1 MIPKTVNLV
10 GEDAILQGATFRF
23 PFYWYGDTE
32 IVKTITALTRG
43 YPSVF
48 AAAGHGLPA
57 SAVPALIVN
66 VGSWIDTGLD
76 QERAIYVTK
85 VDDDTFRVAQNSA
98 EEDAYTGTAGRLI
111 YKEPV
116 NLASGWTARMHI
128 REAVDA
134 DNILVTFTSEDDTI
148 ELGSDG
154 RIELVLGAEDLA
166 DAEWTSGVFD
176 LEVED
181 DDGNVYRVAQGK
193 VALSPQVTRQP

>member
-1 MIPKTVNLV
+1 MTPKTVNLV
-10 GEDAILQGATFRF
+10 GEVAILQGATFRF

-32 IVKTITALTRG
+32 VVKTITALTRG

-85 VDDDTFRVAQNSA
+85 MDDDTFRVAKNSA

-116 NLASGWTARMHI
+116 NLASGWSARMDV
-128 REAVDA
+128 RESVD
-134 DNILVTFTSEDDTI
+134 SETVIQSFSTADDTI
-148 ELGSDG
+148 VLGSDG
-154 RIELVLGAEDLA
+154 LIELVLGPTDT
-166 DAEWTSGVFD
+166 DALTFSSGVYD
-176 LEVED
+176 LELED
-181 DDGNVYRVAQGK
+181 EDGAVFRVAKGK
-193 VALSPQVTRQP
+193 VSLSPQVTRS